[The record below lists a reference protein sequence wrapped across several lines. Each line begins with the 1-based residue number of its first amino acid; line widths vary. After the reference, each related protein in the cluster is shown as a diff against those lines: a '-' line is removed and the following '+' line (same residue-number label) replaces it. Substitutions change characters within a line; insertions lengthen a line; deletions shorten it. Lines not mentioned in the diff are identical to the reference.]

1 NFTHVKPHRFVISA
15 GSAAIIPPEAEDVSY
30 DRVTE
35 KKPARPERCHESFVL
50 IRLPY
55 RLTRLI

>member
-1 NFTHVKPHRFVISA
+1 M
-15 GSAAIIPPEAEDVSY
+15 IPPEAEDVSY

-55 RLTRLI
+55 RLTRFI